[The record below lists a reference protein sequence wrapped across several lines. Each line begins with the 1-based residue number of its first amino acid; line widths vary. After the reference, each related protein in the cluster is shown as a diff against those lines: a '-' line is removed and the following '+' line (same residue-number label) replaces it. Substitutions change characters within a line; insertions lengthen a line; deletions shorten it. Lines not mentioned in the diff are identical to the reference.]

1 MILARI
7 ALPAVLMLAF
17 ASTSGLA
24 QQKFPAGPVRIIAPY
39 VPGGAVDIVARPLA
53 DLLSQRWGSPVVVEN
68 RAGGATVVGT
78 SVVAAAPADGHTLLL
93 TATPFV
99 VNPTL
104 LPSLPYDSLRD
115 FAGVSMV
122 VEQPL
127 ALVANPS
134 VPANTLKE
142 LVAHAKKSDPP
153 LAFGS
158 SGIGGIS
165 HLFGELFART
175 AGIKLLHVPYRG
187 SGGAVIDLLAGNIP
201 LLFDSGYSAKSN
213 VDGGKLKVIAVSSR
227 QRLPELPNVP
237 TFAEDYPG
245 FEASSIQM
253 LLAPAATPR
262 EVIERIS
269 ADVRSVVASSEYAAR
284 VKQAAL
290 NPHGSTPQELD
301 AFIRSEIKKW
311 EKVIHEANI
320 RTGR

>member
-7 ALPAVLMLAF
+7 ALPTVLILAF

-127 ALVANPS
+127 ALVANPL

-142 LVAHAKKSDPP
+142 LVAYAKKSEHP
-153 LAFGS
+153 LAYGS

-187 SGGAVIDLLAGNIP
+187 SGAAVVDLLAGNIP

-213 VDGGKLKVIAVSSR
+213 TYFLNFGPSREALTAVIFGSVTDLFEKNKQSPKNFENR
-227 QRLPELPNVP
+227 DVEL
-237 TFAEDYPG
+237 TG
-245 FEASSIQM
+245 FIKDHPQYG
-253 LLAPAATPR
+253 L
-262 EVIERIS
+262 EVILEHP
-269 ADVRSVVASSEYAAR
+269 
-284 VKQAAL
+284 KQ
-290 NPHGSTPQELD
+290 
-301 AFIRSEIKKW
+301 IRL
-311 EKVIHEANI
+311 VD
-320 RTGR
+320 

>member
-1 MILARI
+1 MVKFARM
-7 ALPAVLMLAF
+7 AVLGVLALAF
-17 ASTSGLA
+17 AGTSALA
-24 QQKFPAGPVRIIAPY
+24 QKFPAGPVRIVAPY

-78 SVVAAAPADGHTLLL
+78 SVVASAPADGHTLLL
-93 TATPFV
+93 TATPFL

-127 ALVANPS
+127 ALVAHPS
-134 VPANTLKE
+134 VPAKTLKE
-142 LVAHAKKSDPP
+142 LVAYAGKSEQP
-153 LAFGS
+153 LAYGS

-187 SGGAVIDLLAGNIP
+187 SGGAVVDVLAGNIP
-201 LLFDSGYSAKSN
+201 LLFDSGFSAKSS
-213 VDGGKLKVIAVSSR
+213 VDGGGLKVIAVSSR
-227 QRLPELPNVP
+227 QRLPELPDVP
-237 TFAEDYPG
+237 TFAEDFPG
-245 FEASSIQM
+245 FESSSIQM

-262 EVIERIS
+262 PVIDKIS
-269 ADVRSVVASSEYAAR
+269 ADVQSVIASPAYAAR

-290 NPHGSTPQELD
+290 YPKGSTPQELD
-301 AFIRSEIKKW
+301 AFIRSEIAKW
-311 EKVIHEANI
+311 EKVIRDANI